1 MESVPNLC
9 FNIFSGLFLCQPF
22 ACTMALRIAV
32 LFLLNQLLHGAF
44 CQQHP
49 ASGIEKSIFG
59 WELRGHTYQTMMAE
73 LGPDCVIACR
83 RDQRCQSF
91 NFVISVGKCE
101 FNNRTKEAKPED
113 FVQDQSRFYYRRA
126 MKRGILLQSKVVVL
140 CCVVLCCVVLC
151 CVVLCCVVLCCAVL
165 CCAVL
170 CCVLC
175 CAVLCCAVLCCVVL
189 CCVVLCCVMLC
200 CAALCSVGL
209 CCCCVVLCCV
219 VLCCVA
225 LCCVVSC
232 RVVSCSLAQLC
243 CFVLCCVVLC
253 C

>member
-32 LFLLNQLLHGAF
+32 LFLLNQLLHGAI

-73 LGPDCVIACR
+73 LGPECVIACR

-101 FNNRTKEAKPED
+101 FNNRTKEARPED
-113 FVQDQSRFYYRRA
+113 FVQDQDRFYYRRVI
-126 MKRGILLQSKVVVL
+126 KRGTLLQLEVVL
-140 CCVVLCCVVLC
+140 W
-151 CVVLCCVVLCCAVL
+151 
-165 CCAVL
+165 
-170 CCVLC
+170 
-175 CAVLCCAVLCCVVL
+175 
-189 CCVVLCCVMLC
+189 
-200 CAALCSVGL
+200 
-209 CCCCVVLCCV
+209 
-219 VLCCVA
+219 
-225 LCCVVSC
+225 
-232 RVVSCSLAQLC
+232 QLK
-243 CFVLCCVVLC
+243 LLE
-253 C
+253 